1 MGKPLFENVG
11 GEMKAYAEAIAR
23 SIQIKYGLA
32 AVASVVVCFGL
43 DARLGLIALLPAV
56 ILFWHGYQQS
66 KLTAMQLYAYGELVE
81 RVASIDHK
89 LGGNKQAGQVKPKT
103 VSVSKKSE
111 VPISARKSDGS
122 WVCPFCDHH
131 NPAGADWCEDCGV
144 AAEFE

>member
-23 SIQIKYGLA
+23 SIQVKYGLA
-32 AVASVVVCFGL
+32 AIAIVFASFAI
-43 DARLGLIALLPAV
+43 DARLGLLGLLVAV
-56 ILFWHGYQQS
+56 IVFWHGYQKS

-81 RVASIDHK
+81 RVACIDHK
-89 LGGNKQAGQVKPKT
+89 LGGNKQAGKLKSKT